1 MGIGKNHAKKISF
14 ALFFFMILF
23 FFGGCLRK
31 VGEPLDINNLQ
42 GKTIGCMLAY
52 SSDYILTNDYDGIE
66 VRRFDTYTDM
76 MMALTF
82 HQLDAV
88 AMEMDES
95 YVFCRLQPE
104 FAIYGLFKED
114 EPFCYYM
121 NPDTPELN
129 ETFNAFIREF
139 RETEEYRD
147 IRRRVEASAFEPYVS
162 KAIDNPGTEGKTLT
176 VSVFDGWE
184 PVSYLDF
191 ETDEWEG
198 SDIELIT
205 HFANAIGAKVEFEP
219 IGSYT
224 QAVVELSR
232 GKVDIMV
239 CPDSIRYKE
248 DLEKANNVTMS
259 EWVWEKDIVI
269 MVNSADYE
277 DYFAAKGE
285 N

>member
-1 MGIGKNHAKKISF
+1 MGIRTDCAKRIAV
-14 ALFFFMILF
+14 ALFFLLILLLS
-23 FFGGCLRK
+23 GGCLRK
-31 VGEPLDINNLQ
+31 AGEPLDINHLQ

-52 SSDYILTNDYDGIE
+52 SSDYILTNDYDDIE

-76 MMALTF
+76 MLALSF
-82 HQLDAV
+82 NQLDAA
-88 AMEMDES
+88 AMEMDEA
-95 YVFCRLQPE
+95 YVYCRLQPQY
-104 FAIYGLFKED
+104 AIYGLFKEN

-121 NPDTPELN
+121 NPDTPETN

-162 KAIDNPGTEGKTLT
+162 KRIDNPGVEGKTLA

-184 PVSYLDF
+184 PVSYVDF

-205 HFANAIGAKVEFEP
+205 HFANAIGAKVEFIP

-259 EWVWEKDIVI
+259 EWVWRKNIVM
-269 MVNSADYE
+269 MVNREDYE
-277 DYFAAKGE
+277 DYFATKGA